1 MDRRVT
7 FKRKFSIVCGFSPIS
22 LYVEDEN
29 GSEQIDGVNCRR
41 LCRLQ
46 NGKERTVDI
55 CCSEVR
61 LFVMVTR
68 KNQTVCIGQTT
79 IPSGSDNLKITGICQ
94 QLLSKEPAFAFFA
107 KENEGVKYS
116 KVSGPVKL
124 LIVGVVMVLCL
135 IAIHLYYPIMYHIYS
150 ISKVPAVFETEDM
163 SITLTKA
170 FVKVDDENFYDRYA
184 SGSGCLVRVI
194 REEFEKYP
202 QLSGIDADE
211 YCNLAQKANGD
222 SGIPISHTDG
232 LTYFVVKDIVN
243 ERETIFY
250 MFAYKTDDAFWLIQF
265 GGYAD
270 EADYW
275 IDSFVDF
282 AKSVE
287 FK

>member
-1 MDRRVT
+1 M
-7 FKRKFSIVCGFSPIS
+7 
-22 LYVEDEN
+22 
-29 GSEQIDGVNCRR
+29 
-41 LCRLQ
+41 
-46 NGKERTVDI
+46 
-55 CCSEVR
+55 
-61 LFVMVTR
+61 
-68 KNQTVCIGQTT
+68 
-79 IPSGSDNLKITGICQ
+79 
-94 QLLSKEPAFAFFA
+94 
-107 KENEGVKYS
+107 KYS